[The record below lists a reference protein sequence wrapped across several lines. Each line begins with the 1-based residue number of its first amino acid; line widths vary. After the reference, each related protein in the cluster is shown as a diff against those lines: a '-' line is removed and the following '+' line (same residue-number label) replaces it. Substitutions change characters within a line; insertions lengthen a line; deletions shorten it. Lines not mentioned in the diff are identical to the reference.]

1 MSRSISFLIVFGLLG
16 VASSSGFAQGRTGTT
31 GTTGSSTGSSAN
43 TGTANSASSAT
54 SALSSAASTAGG
66 GGGSSGGTGA
76 QTAAPVG
83 NEPTFNAG
91 DGSLGAQVGQGFTGR
106 QNTGFVGNRNAGAS
120 NQASLM
126 QQFNQFAN
134 QSQQNRNSS
143 SSRSSVPQPRPQL
156 KIAFTSPRVNLAK
169 TQVDLDDRL
178 GRLAKI
184 QGVGTTISDQGV
196 VTLTGNVGSEDS
208 KKLAEALARLEPG
221 VRSVKNELVVTP
233 AP

>member
-16 VASSSGFAQGRTGTT
+16 FVSSSAFAQGRTGTT
-31 GTTGSSTGSSAN
+31 GSTGNTTSGSGN
-43 TGTANSASSAT
+43 TGAASSAT

-66 GGGSSGGTGA
+66 GGGSGGIGA

-126 QQFNQFAN
+126 QQFSQFAN
-134 QSQQNRNSS
+134 QGQQNRNNT

-156 KIAFTSPRVNLAK
+156 KIAFTSPQVNLTK
-169 TQVDLDDRL
+169 TRVDLDDRL

-196 VTLTGNVGSEDS
+196 VTLTGSVGSEDS
-208 KKLAEALARLEPG
+208 RKLAEALARLEPG

>member
-1 MSRSISFLIVFGLLG
+1 MSRSISFLIVLGLLG
-16 VASSSGFAQGRTGTT
+16 VASSSAFAQGRTGTT
-31 GTTGSSTGSSAN
+31 GTTGSSTSSSGNTSSAS
-43 TGTANSASSAT
+43 SASSAT
-54 SALSSAASTAGG
+54 SALSSAASTGG

-134 QSQQNRNSS
+134 QSQSNRNSS

-156 KIAFTSPRVNLAK
+156 KIAFTSPQVNLAK
-169 TQVDLDDRL
+169 TQIDLGDRL

-184 QGVGTTISDQGV
+184 QGAGTAISEQGV
-196 VTLTGNVGSEDS
+196 VTLTGIVGSEDS
-208 KKLAEALARLEPG
+208 RKLAEALARLEPG

>member
-16 VASSSGFAQGRTGTT
+16 FVSTSAFAQGRTGTT
-31 GTTGSSTGSSAN
+31 GSTGNTTSGSGTTG
-43 TGTANSASSAT
+43 SAT
-54 SALSSAASTAGG
+54 SAASAAAGLSNTGSTGG
-66 GGGSSGGTGA
+66 GGGSGGTGA

-126 QQFNQFAN
+126 QQFSQFAN
-134 QSQQNRNSS
+134 QGQQNRNNT
-143 SSRSSVPQPRPQL
+143 SSRSSLPQPRPQL
-156 KIAFTSPRVNLAK
+156 KIAFTSPQVNLTK
-169 TQVDLDDRL
+169 TRVDLDDRL

-184 QGVGTTISDQGV
+184 QGVGTTISEQGV

-208 KKLAEALARLEPG
+208 RKLAEALARLEPG

>member
-16 VASSSGFAQGRTGTT
+16 VVSTAFAQGRTGTT
-31 GTTGSSTGSSAN
+31 GSTGSSTSSSGN
-43 TGTANSASSAT
+43 TGAASSAT

-66 GGGSSGGTGA
+66 GGGSGGTGA

-126 QQFNQFAN
+126 QQFSQFAN
-134 QSQQNRNSS
+134 QGQQNRNNT

-156 KIAFTSPRVNLAK
+156 KIAFTSPRVNLTK
-169 TQVDLDDRL
+169 TRVDLDDRL

-184 QGVGTTISDQGV
+184 QGVGTTISEQGV
-196 VTLTGNVGSEDS
+196 VTLTGSVGSEDS
-208 KKLAEALARLEPG
+208 RKLAEALARLEPG